1 MSEERAPPGAKGASR
16 WDPTGRDLAATQK
29 QCSRGRKQLTG
40 AECDELS
47 ALFAGAEMDL
57 FGDKKGGLDPAIAD
71 CVIKQLRDK
80 LWVSHCEN
88 EKLKEEKY
96 SLYAKWAE
104 RGEEIAELTEG
115 NEFLKKKVKR
125 LLTEESYFETEALEL
140 GKEDE
145 HMKVYEERVGR
156 MLLRRR
162 GGTHSWTQEEET
174 AELKRIMAENP
185 SPLD

>member
-1 MSEERAPPGAKGASR
+1 MSDERAPPGAKGASR

-88 EKLKEEKY
+88 EKLKEQQLVFKGTDLREIVEKIDHWAVGELKNKEAKIYQLEQENEKLKEEKY
-96 SLYAKWAE
+96 SLYAKWQE
-104 RGEEIAELTEG
+104 RGEEIAS
-115 NEFLKKKVKR
+115 LK
-125 LLTEESYFETEALEL
+125 
-140 GKEDE
+140 D
-145 HMKVYEERVGR
+145 
-156 MLLRRR
+156 
-162 GGTHSWTQEEET
+162 
-174 AELKRIMAENP
+174 P
-185 SPLD
+185 SQ